1 MRRRY
6 VAGVGAIGVAVA
18 TYIFL
23 ARPWHLRWGAS
34 TQERDAS
41 LPGDDLIVS
50 PDLTATRA
58 ITVRAS
64 AGQVWPW
71 IAQLGQGRGGFYSY
85 DFLENLVGCDI
96 HSADRIVPGWQDIKI
111 GDQVNLAPEIGL
123 SVAALEPGRSLVLRG
138 GVPMGNTPPPYD
150 FTWAWVLR
158 EEPDGTSRLLVR
170 ERYAYTRPWARFL
183 VEPVEAV
190 SFVMSQKMLR
200 GIRDRAEQV
209 A

>member
-1 MRRRY
+1 MRGRY
-6 VAGVGAIGVAVA
+6 VAGVSAIGIAA
-18 TYIFL
+18 AAF
-23 ARPWHLRWGAS
+23 ARARQLRWGAS
-34 TQERDAS
+34 ARECGAS

-50 PDLTATRA
+50 PDLSATRA
-58 ITVRAS
+58 ITVRAP

-85 DFLENLVGCDI
+85 DFFENLAGCDI
-96 HSADRIVPGWQDIKI
+96 HSADRVVPGWQDITI
-111 GDQVNLAPEIGL
+111 GDTVKLAPAVGL
-123 SVAALEPGRSLVLRG
+123 DVAALEPGRSLVLRG
-138 GVPMGNTPPPYD
+138 GVPIGGASPPYD

-158 EEPDGTSRLLVR
+158 GEPEGTSRLLVR
-170 ERYAYTRPWARFL
+170 ERYAYTRPWARFI

-190 SFVMSQKMLR
+190 SFVMTQKMLR